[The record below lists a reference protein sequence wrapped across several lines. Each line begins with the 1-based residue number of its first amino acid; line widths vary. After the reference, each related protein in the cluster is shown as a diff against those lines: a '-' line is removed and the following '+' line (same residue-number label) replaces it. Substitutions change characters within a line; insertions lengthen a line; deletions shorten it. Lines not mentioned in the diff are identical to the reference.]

1 VRHST
6 SAWLRLPA
14 LPVLIVAVVGCTLSL
29 RGAAN
34 PGGTFG
40 TPTPLTAGGPPRVEI
55 ASPATGSSGS
65 VGHSIDV
72 DVRGS
77 DPYPFGVGRLE
88 LFIDDKL
95 VDRVVVGGGAARQD
109 FAAILSWVPL
119 GPGTYTLSAYAYRLD
134 GAVSDPAEVI
144 VIVTGQA
151 IASETPS
158 PEPTLTPTPSPSGS
172 QIPTV
177 TLSPSPKPTPTPTP
191 VPIGIHV
198 EVWVE
203 PAEMPAWTVGE
214 RGTLVVHVQNQGG
227 YPVPYIRV
235 SASLA
240 GSADRGRTGALAPG
254 QSTTLKLSLTPQS
267 AGDAKRLLVEG
278 RIPQGYF
285 DLLPG
290 LNSLVWQMQ
299 VVVSGGATPEPT
311 PTGSPG

>member
-1 VRHST
+1 VRHFT

-14 LPVLIVAVVGCTLSL
+14 LGALILAVVGCSLSL
-29 RGAAN
+29 RGAVN

-40 TPTPLTAGGPPRVEI
+40 TPTPLAAGGPPRVEI
-55 ASPATGSSGS
+55 ASPPTGSSGN

-77 DPYPFGVGRLE
+77 DPYPIGVGRLE
-88 LFIDDKL
+88 LFVDDKL
-95 VDRVVVGGGAARQD
+95 VDRVMVGGGAARQD

-119 GPGTYTLSAYAYRLD
+119 GPGTFTLSAYSYRLN
-134 GAVSDPAEVI
+134 GTASDPAQVI
-144 VIVTGQA
+144 VIVTGQP
-151 IASETPS
+151 IQSQTPT
-158 PEPTLTPTPSPSGS
+158 PEPTPTPTPSPSGS

-214 RGTLVVHVQNQGG
+214 RSTLVVHIQNQGG

-240 GSADRGRTGALAPG
+240 GSSDRGRTGALAPG
-254 QSTTLKLSLTPQS
+254 QSTIMNLSLTPQT
-267 AGDAKRLLVEG
+267 AGDAKKLAVQG
-278 RIPQGYF
+278 RIPPGYV

-290 LNSLVWQMQ
+290 LNSLSWQSL
-299 VVVSGGATPEPT
+299 VVVGGGATPEPS
-311 PTGSPG
+311 PTASPG